1 MDNVVRYLVSVTPL
15 VLRLI
20 DRFLYFSC
28 NGLKLSL
35 HDTKEY
41 FEFAIVT
48 DIIPTVARILTRW
61 KVLARNSI

>member
-20 DRFLYFSC
+20 DRFLYSPC

-48 DIIPTVARILTRW
+48 DIIPTVARILTR
-61 KVLARNSI
+61 